1 MSKKRTQYSES
12 FKAEAVAKIKENDGN
27 VTQTAQKLGIPMNTL
42 KNWQTK
48 ANGGTLA
55 GTDTYSPDI
64 IALQAENKELK
75 KQLKIAQEEREILKK
90 ATAYF
95 AKNQ

>member
-1 MSKKRTQYSES
+1 
-12 FKAEAVAKIKENDGN
+12 
-27 VTQTAQKLGIPMNTL
+27 MNTL

-64 IALQAENKELK
+64 IALQAKNKELK
-75 KQLKIAQEEREILKK
+75 KQLKIAQLQKDAAQAEARQWRLGG
-90 ATAYF
+90 
-95 AKNQ
+95 